1 MGNKLQETTVNSSK
15 HREIAANWC
24 KCLLL
29 SGFLIDC
36 LLQVFILYCCKLI
49 DCPMAFL
56 LMQMSH
62 EIWGSSS
69 CLSCSSS
76 AWTSESA
83 TIRRCNTQRPE
94 TGKNTHN
101 TLGMFKIAIKNHRL
115 FHMFRSVGKSSWV
128 IYFNGPCTK
137 PAKALRP
144 SEDAKTQQGLTQQEQ
159 QEQQRPTASRSE
171 KWSRLVFAS
180 RRIYVAILAAGT
192 IDLYPLATAPS
203 LYVSLYLSTNL
214 PIYPCIHSS
223 IRPSGHPIDLIYL
236 IDLIYPISPIC
247 HIYPIYVLYPIL
259 STLSILSALSMLSML
274 LIIHAWAF

>member
-1 MGNKLQETTVNSSK
+1 M
-15 HREIAANWC
+15 
-24 KCLLL
+24 
-29 SGFLIDC
+29 
-36 LLQVFILYCCKLI
+36 QVFIAKWFFYRLFIASVYSLLLQI
-49 DCPMAFL
+49 DRLPHGFFIDANVPWNMGLLFL
-56 LMQMSH
+56 SELFLQRMDLRIGHNKEMQH
-62 EIWGSSS
+62 
-69 CLSCSSS
+69 
-76 AWTSESA
+76 T
-83 TIRRCNTQRPE
+83 TPRNR
-94 TGKNTHN
+94 GKNTHN

-159 QEQQRPTASRSE
+159 QEQQDQRQVVRN
-171 KWSRLVFAS
+171 WSRLVFAS